1 MTHLNNTELF
11 AEFQRTADRY
21 ARTDDLAQRDILW
34 QRLEAMQHVIAQR
47 TEVHVFLA
55 HGLIT
60 EEDA

>member
-1 MTHLNNTELF
+1 MSRLTNTELF

-21 ARTDDLAQRDILW
+21 EACDDLARREHLW
-34 QRLEAMQHVIAQR
+34 HRLESMQDAIAKR

-55 HGLIT
+55 HGLIV